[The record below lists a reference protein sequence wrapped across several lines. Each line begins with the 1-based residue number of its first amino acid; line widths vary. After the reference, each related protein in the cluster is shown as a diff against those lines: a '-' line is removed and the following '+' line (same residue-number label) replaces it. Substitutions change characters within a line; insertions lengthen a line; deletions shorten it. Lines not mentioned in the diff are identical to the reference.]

1 MDAILKKRW
10 RWTKKFDPCRLTQYE
25 SARYRNY
32 DVTYDYSNL
41 DLYSRM
47 YPAMNE
53 IEEYLEEDESKPFL
67 LVEYCHAMGNG
78 PGDLEDYFQL
88 IQKDDRMCGGFVW
101 EWCDHALPTEKRK
114 AVKPFIIMVATT
126 MKNFTME
133 IFVWMAWYSQTVL
146 LILGF

>member
-1 MDAILKKRW
+1 MKVRMDVILKKRC
-10 RWTKKFDPCRLTQYE
+10 RWTKKFDPYRLTQYE

-53 IEEYLEEDESKPFL
+53 IEEYLEEDGSKPFL
-67 LVEYCHAMGNG
+67 LVEYAM
-78 PGDLEDYFQL
+78 PWETAGDLEDYFQL

-101 EWCDHALPTEKRK
+101 EWCDHAIGPRKNGKR
-114 AVKPFIIMVATT
+114 
-126 MKNFTME
+126 
-133 IFVWMAWYSQTVL
+133 
-146 LILGF
+146 

>member
-1 MDAILKKRW
+1 
-10 RWTKKFDPCRLTQYE
+10 
-25 SARYRNY
+25 
-32 DVTYDYSNL
+32 
-41 DLYSRM
+41 M

-53 IEEYLEEDESKPFL
+53 IEEYLEEDGSKPFL

-88 IQKDDRMCGGFVW
+88 IQKDDRMCGGFGLGNGGL
-101 EWCDHALPTEKRK
+101 HAIACGKRK

-133 IFVWMAWYSQTVL
+133 IFVWMAWFSQTVL

>member
-1 MDAILKKRW
+1 
-10 RWTKKFDPCRLTQYE
+10 
-25 SARYRNY
+25 
-32 DVTYDYSNL
+32 
-41 DLYSRM
+41 
-47 YPAMNE
+47 
-53 IEEYLEEDESKPFL
+53 
-67 LVEYCHAMGNG
+67 MGNG

-101 EWCDHALPTEKRK
+101 EWCDHAIAHGKTESGKNL
-114 AVKPFIIMVATT
+114 IIMVATT

>member
-1 MDAILKKRW
+1 M
-10 RWTKKFDPCRLTQYE
+10 
-25 SARYRNY
+25 
-32 DVTYDYSNL
+32 TYDYSNL

-53 IEEYLEEDESKPFL
+53 IEEYLEEDGSKPFL

-101 EWCDHALPTEKRK
+101 EWCDHTIAHGKTESGKT
-114 AVKPFIIMVATT
+114 IYYYGGDHDEELHDG
-126 MKNFTME
+126 N
-133 IFVWMAWYSQTVL
+133 FVWMVWCSQTVL